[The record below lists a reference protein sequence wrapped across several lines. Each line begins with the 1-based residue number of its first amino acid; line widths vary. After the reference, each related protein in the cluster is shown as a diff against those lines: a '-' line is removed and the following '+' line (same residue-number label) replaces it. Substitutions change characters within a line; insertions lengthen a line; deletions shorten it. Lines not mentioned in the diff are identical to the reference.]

1 MKMDYQVN
9 MKEILDKA
17 LSQEYHGDTL
27 GSIRTEYLNNIEKSL
42 FIPDLIKVLI

>member
-1 MKMDYQVN
+1 MNSQIN

-17 LSQEYHGDTL
+17 FSQEYHGDTL
-27 GSIRTEYLNNIEKSL
+27 GFIRTEYLNNIEKSL